1 MSLAL
6 QLRAIALG
14 VWVQFQQI
22 GGFWAVGLIA
32 GSLINVYLSDKI
44 VARVSIF
51 QRPGFHLLSACIA
64 SALGIASP
72 LCMYGTVP
80 LIASLGRK
88 KVPDYLLVTFM
99 ISSILLNPNLLIMS
113 FALGSL
119 VAFIR
124 LGLCFVGGVV
134 AGALTYA
141 FLRKAAVFRLEQF
154 TITKKQKR
162 SFAADLLRGVQVTL
176 PYLFVGILLTALY
189 DLYFPRH
196 WMDSVF
202 GGNQAMS
209 TLFAM
214 SLSIPLYT
222 CGGGSIPLLMA
233 WMREGMSSGNAITFM
248 LAGPATKFTNL
259 GAVKSILGTRNFF
272 LYMGFCLGYAWLAG
286 MIIDAA
292 LR

>member
-1 MSLAL
+1 MSLGI

-14 VWVQFQQI
+14 AWVQFQQI
-22 GGFWAVGLIA
+22 GGYWAVGLIA

-51 QRPGFHLLSACIA
+51 QRHGFHLLSACIA

-113 FALGSL
+113 FALGSHI
-119 VAFIR
+119 AFIR
-124 LGLCFVGGVV
+124 LGLCFAGGVL
-134 AGALTYA
+134 AGTLAYA

-154 TITKKQKR
+154 AIIKKQKR
-162 SFAADLLRGVQVTL
+162 GFVTDLLRAVQVTL
-176 PYLFVGILLTALY
+176 PYLFVGILLTVLY
-189 DLYFPRH
+189 DLHFPRH
-196 WMDSVF
+196 WMDSIF

-259 GAVKSILGTRNFF
+259 GAVKSILGMRNFF
-272 LYMGFCLGYAWLAG
+272 FYMGFCLGYAWFAG
-286 MIIDAA
+286 MIVDAA

>member
-1 MSLAL
+1 MSLGL

-22 GGFWAVGLIA
+22 GGYWAVGLIA

-51 QRPGFHLLSACIA
+51 RRPGFHLFSACIA

-124 LGLCFVGGVV
+124 LGLCFVGGVL
-134 AGALTYA
+134 AGVLAYA

-154 TITKKQKR
+154 ATMKKQKR
-162 SFAADLLRGVQVTL
+162 GFAADLLRAVQVTL
-176 PYLFVGILLTALY
+176 PYLLVGILLTAVY

-196 WMDSVF
+196 WMDSMF

-233 WMREGMSSGNAITFM
+233 WMREGMSPGNAITFM

-272 LYMGFCLGYAWLAG
+272 LYMGFCLGYAWFAG
-286 MIIDAA
+286 MIVDAV